1 MKKNK
6 DKNSLK
12 RVRYPLATQK
22 TGTTK
27 RKKPSYRVLAL
38 ELPSYR
44 ASKCETDGL
53 RHNGTA
59 IIKKTLSENWP
70 TKKDWYGCIA
80 LFYLAVVAK
89 GAIFGRLK
97 ADYTLR
103 QKIFVPRWRLWNN
116 ISISPNFSDFLE
128 MNCFKIPISL
138 SKHYLKYIF
147 WTECIN
153 FAAMCRLKG
162 CWREDNKALNLLL
175 KTFWRAFRQEETLP
189 IHKNNNHEKEL
200 CCKSWKSCSFHF
212 KSFYE

>member
-70 TKKDWYGCIA
+70 TKKEWLYSFVLLGS
-80 LFYLAVVAK
+80 VVAK

-97 ADYTLR
+97 ADNTLR
-103 QKIFVPRWRLWNN
+103 QNILPRWRLWTNV
-116 ISISPNFSDFLE
+116 SILPNFFRFSWHWSAMKFRFLWGG
-128 MNCFKIPISL
+128 N
-138 SKHYLKYIF
+138 IF
-147 WTECIN
+147 WN
-153 FAAMCRLKG
+153 HDFAAVCKLKG
-162 CWREDNKALNLLL
+162 CWEDNKALNLLL
-175 KTFWRAFRQEETLP
+175 KTFWRAFRQERRNSTLL

-200 CCKSWKSCSFHF
+200 CCSKSWKSCSFHF